1 VHSLNRSQ
9 TLSQLSHSR
18 TSVKRVHLVESS
30 LALRA
35 VQEKKLQAWGGNGKS
50 GLELHWHH
58 SVEDIPTT
66 DGVYTMLVAH
76 EFFDALP
83 FHLIEVRLRHLH
95 RCQTH
100 TLIEKSSRLERGL
113 DYLCSRSNCKD
124 YPETFRR
131 RFLPRSI
138 AIYISDAFP
147 PSTRDGALIS
157 VDITWW
163 LFSAVFIP
171 PYRRSDRSF
180 CNILP
185 NCTQAWHAYLPGRR
199 WQCVNSRLWN
209 RSCRR
214 ELLPCTCPFRKR
226 YRHSLIR
233 PTHARV

>member
-1 VHSLNRSQ
+1 MGIWLLSQYLNSGAKHDIQLVELGPGRGTLMDDVLRVRYSFYMSVHFSNRSQ
-9 TLSQLSHSR
+9 TLSQFPHSR

-83 FHLIEVRLRHLH
+83 FHLIEVRLRHLY

-113 DYLCSRSNCKD
+113 DYLCSRSSCKD
-124 YPETFRR
+124 YPETF
-131 RFLPRSI
+131 
-138 AIYISDAFP
+138 
-147 PSTRDGALIS
+147 
-157 VDITWW
+157 
-163 LFSAVFIP
+163 
-171 PYRRSDRSF
+171 
-180 CNILP
+180 
-185 NCTQAWHAYLPGRR
+185 
-199 WQCVNSRLWN
+199 
-209 RSCRR
+209 
-214 ELLPCTCPFRKR
+214 
-226 YRHSLIR
+226 
-233 PTHARV
+233 